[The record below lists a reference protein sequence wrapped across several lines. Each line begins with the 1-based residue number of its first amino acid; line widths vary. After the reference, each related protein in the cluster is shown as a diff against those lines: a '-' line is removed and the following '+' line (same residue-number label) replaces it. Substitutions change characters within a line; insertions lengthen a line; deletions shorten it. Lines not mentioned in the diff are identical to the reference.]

1 MITIK
6 PMKFMI
12 GKNNILLNN
21 KEINIPKGITYLIGE
36 NGSGKTVFIKSIM
49 NMFKDN
55 SEYISYD
62 DFSYEHVK
70 NSVRA
75 IFDDS
80 YFLSKLSGI
89 KNLKYFNNFSDQ
101 KINLDRIEE
110 VYYIWNKKT
119 NIPFCKYSLGMK
131 KRLAISYA
139 LMYEPNF
146 LFMDE
151 PFNGLDIVAKEMLLK
166 VIKQLKEEN
175 KTVIVSS
182 HDPKDMFSI
191 CDNILLINNQEVKF
205 YTNVKERLDKYLGY
219 YIKVGYN
226 SELDSVK
233 DYIIDEYDEEDFKVI
248 IVKDKFKD
256 LVFLKLNENNI
267 DVKDTWRVEPSFLNI
282 MKCLEE

>member
-55 SEYISYD
+55 SEYIFYD

-101 KINLDRIEE
+101 KINLDKIEE

-219 YIKVGYN
+219 YIKVGNN

-233 DYIIDEYDEEDFKVI
+233 DFIIDEYDEEDSKVI

-267 DVKDTWRVEPSFLNI
+267 DVKATWRVEPSFLNI

>member
-21 KEINIPKGITYLIGE
+21 KEINIPEGITYLIGE

-55 SEYISYD
+55 SDYIFYND
-62 DFSYEHVK
+62 LSYEYVK

-101 KINLDRIEE
+101 KINLDKIEE

-219 YIKVGYN
+219 YIKIGYN

-256 LVFLKLNENNI
+256 LVFLFILMVDI
-267 DVKDTWRVEPSFLNI
+267 LFLKYI
-282 MKCLEE
+282 IAASSKFR

>member
-21 KEINIPKGITYLIGE
+21 KEINIPEGITYLIGE

-49 NMFKDN
+49 NMFEDN
-55 SEYISYD
+55 SDYIFYND
-62 DFSYEHVK
+62 LSYEYVK

-101 KINLDRIEE
+101 KINLDKIEE
-110 VYYIWNKKT
+110 FYYIWNKKT
-119 NIPFCKYSLGMK
+119 NIQFCKYSLGMK

-166 VIKQLKEEN
+166 VIKELKEEN

-219 YIKVGYN
+219 YIKVGN
-226 SELDSVK
+226 SSELDSVK

>member
-1 MITIK
+1 MIIIK

-12 GKNNILLNN
+12 GKNNILINN
-21 KEINIPKGITYLIGE
+21 KEINIPEGITYLIGE

-55 SEYISYD
+55 SEYISYE

-89 KNLKYFNNFSDQ
+89 KNLKYFNNFADQ
-101 KINLDRIEE
+101 KIDLAKIEE

-119 NIPFCKYSLGMK
+119 NVPFCKYSLGMK

-166 VIKQLKEEN
+166 VIKQLKEED

-219 YIKVGYN
+219 YIKVGNN
-226 SELDSVK
+226 SELESVK

>member
-21 KEINIPKGITYLIGE
+21 KEINIPEGITYLIGE

-55 SEYISYD
+55 SDYIFYND
-62 DFSYEHVK
+62 LSYEYVK

-80 YFLSKLSGI
+80 YLLSKLSVI

-101 KINLDRIEE
+101 KINLDKIEE

-219 YIKVGYN
+219 YIKIGYN

-267 DVKDTWRVEPSFLNI
+267 DVIDTWRVEPSFLNI

>member
-12 GKNNILLNN
+12 GKNNILVNN
-21 KEINIPKGITYLIGE
+21 KEINIPEGITYLIGE

-89 KNLKYFNNFSDQ
+89 ENLKYFNNFSDQ
-101 KINLDRIEE
+101 KINLDKIEE

-119 NIPFCKYSLGMK
+119 NIPFYKYSLGMK

-267 DVKDTWRVEPSFLNI
+267 EVKDTWRVEPSFLNI

>member
-21 KEINIPKGITYLIGE
+21 KEINIPEGITYLIGE

-55 SEYISYD
+55 SDYIFYND
-62 DFSYEHVK
+62 LSYEYVK

-101 KINLDRIEE
+101 KINLDKIEE

-219 YIKVGYN
+219 YIKIGYN

-267 DVKDTWRVEPSFLNI
+267 DVIDTWRVEPSFLNI

>member
-6 PMKFMI
+6 PMKLMI

-21 KEINIPKGITYLIGE
+21 KEINIPEGITYLIGE

-55 SEYISYD
+55 SDYIFYND
-62 DFSYEHVK
+62 LSYEYVK

-101 KINLDRIEE
+101 KINLDKIEE

-219 YIKVGYN
+219 YIKIGYN

-267 DVKDTWRVEPSFLNI
+267 DVIDTWRVEPSFLNI